1 MGGGAPQRVATSH
14 DTALG
19 WIILLAVGM
28 GIFWLFWHY
37 FQFEVKN
44 AFRWWRYGE
53 MYVISQFVDPNY
65 SVPSQWGPIPLNKFM
80 EQVASTE
87 KLDLNG
93 DIMSA
98 ISYVPMYPLRIVFAA
113 VMCVFAMWALMWGPG
128 TQYRRKFDL
137 SGLIAAQAGNF
148 PIISPFVKFNPQDQP
163 PRPPGAPVPAE
174 LPPFAEALAP
184 EEWIAYNQIPAP
196 DGNLNEQAAF
206 IAFSRQLGPP
216 WRGPQKLPPY
226 KQVLLAAFC
235 LKASRKRR
243 DADDLLGRLAKCW
256 SIEEGLNLKKDK
268 GILRDAQKILGDKK
282 LSEKVLKNCSQHGFE
297 NTGMLRGL
305 ATAREEGGVL
315 APAQFVWLRAY
326 DRVLW
331 YPLNN
336 LGRQSYHME
345 ALGAM
350 AHYKAERL
358 TRRPIPRPKV
368 QEAVKS
374 ITAYM
379 KSGRQRPIPPL
390 DYSKSKNKTGV
401 KKPQAAKK

>member
-1 MGGGAPQRVATSH
+1 M
-14 DTALG
+14 
-19 WIILLAVGM
+19 ILIVVGM

-44 AFRWWRYGE
+44 AFRWLRYSE

-65 SVPSQWGPIPLNKFM
+65 SVPSEWGQLPFNSFM
-80 EQVASTE
+80 EQVANRE
-87 KLDLNG
+87 KLDL
-93 DIMSA
+93 DSDFIHA
-98 ISYVPMYPLRIVFAA
+98 VAWAPMYPLRVVFAA
-113 VMCVFAMWALMWGPG
+113 FMSIFGLWALMWGPG

-137 SGLIAAQAGNF
+137 SGLIGAQAENF
-148 PIISPFVKFNPQDQP
+148 PIIAPFVKFNPQDQP
-163 PRPPGAPVPAE
+163 QRAPGAPVPAE
-174 LPPFAEALAP
+174 LPPFAEALGP
-184 EEWIAYNQIPAP
+184 EEWIAYNQIPVP

-206 IAFSRQLGPP
+206 VAFSRQLGPP
-216 WRGPQKLPPY
+216 WRGAQKMPPH

-256 SIEEGLNLKKDK
+256 SIEDGLSLKKDK
-268 GILRDAQKILGDKK
+268 SILRDAQKIMADKK
-282 LSEKVLKNCSQHGFE
+282 LSEKVLKNCGQHGFE
-297 NTGMLRGL
+297 NTAMLRGL

-315 APAQFVWLRAY
+315 APAQFVWLRAF

-345 ALGAM
+345 ALGAL

-358 TRRPIPRPKV
+358 TRRPIPRAKV
-368 QEAVKS
+368 QEAVNS
-374 ITAYM
+374 ITKYL
-379 KSGRQRPIPPL
+379 KSGRARPIPPL
-390 DYSKSKNKTGV
+390 DYSKSKNKSGV
-401 KKPQAAKK
+401 KKPQTSKK